1 MRNFCLTLLL
11 LNILAFAYQ
20 HWILGPDNR
29 VAADYIDQDYQRLM
43 LAAPAPTPAAELL
56 SLRAPLDPDPLA
68 VPESALLAYRCL
80 RIGPFPQAADA
91 EQIRAVLEGPDVVA
105 RRVSQEGQVWVG
117 HWVQVT
123 GQPDRAS
130 AEAARDALNA
140 AGLPDAYIVPGAAD
154 FRVSLGVFRSLSSSR
169 NSVNIATRLGFST
182 RITDRYQ
189 PGTTFWL
196 LIRLPAARELGPG
209 ELRSDSDQ
217 ILRVETLDCAQ
228 AEF

>member
-20 HWILGPDNR
+20 YWILGPDNK

-43 LAAPAPTPAAELL
+43 LAAP
-56 SLRAPLDPDPLA
+56 LDPDPLA
-68 VPESALLAYRCL
+68 VLESALLAYRCL

-105 RRVSQEGQVWVG
+105 RRISEEGQVWVG

-169 NSVNIATRLGFST
+169 NSVNIATRLGLHIGCFT
-182 RITDRYQ
+182 NIQKKTNKERAE
-189 PGTTFWL
+189 TTKH
-196 LIRLPAARELGPG
+196 
-209 ELRSDSDQ
+209 S
-217 ILRVETLDCAQ
+217 
-228 AEF
+228 